1 MLTALVADIIPDA
14 GSHDT
19 RVGRDSAWPQAPSG
33 THGCRPLT
41 VKGLE
46 CALTGSAGVVVS
58 WDM

>member
-1 MLTALVADIIPDA
+1 MLTALVATLSRMP

-19 RVGRDSAWPQAPSG
+19 RVGRESAWPRAPSG

-46 CALTGSAGVVVS
+46 CA
-58 WDM
+58 